1 MPTAS
6 VTESE
11 VHTMQWKEEAM
22 EKLKR
27 YGAMRTAEKNIP
39 EQICM
44 LEANAVSLRSS
55 AALKMGG
62 RGGVRAR
69 EDALINNMA
78 ERQELEW
85 NLARVKQWLAV
96 ADRGLNALSNEE
108 LVILQ
113 RMYLYPE
120 RGAVNRLCGDLGVEQ
135 ATVYRKR
142 DKALRQFTFA
152 LYGFSE
158 T

>member
-1 MPTAS
+1 
-6 VTESE
+6 
-11 VHTMQWKEEAM
+11 MQWKEEAM

-27 YGAMRTAEKNIP
+27 YGAMQTAAKNIP

-44 LEANAVSLRSS
+44 LEASAVSLRS
-55 AALKMGG
+55 AAAPKVGG

-85 NLARVKQWLAV
+85 SLARVKQWLAV
-96 ADRGLNALSNEE
+96 ANRGLNALSNEE
-108 LVILQ
+108 MIILQ

-120 RGAVNRLCGDLGVEQ
+120 RGAVDRLCGDLGVEQ
-135 ATVYRKR
+135 ATIYRKR
-142 DKALRQFTFA
+142 DKALHRFTMA
-152 LYGFSE
+152 MYGFLE